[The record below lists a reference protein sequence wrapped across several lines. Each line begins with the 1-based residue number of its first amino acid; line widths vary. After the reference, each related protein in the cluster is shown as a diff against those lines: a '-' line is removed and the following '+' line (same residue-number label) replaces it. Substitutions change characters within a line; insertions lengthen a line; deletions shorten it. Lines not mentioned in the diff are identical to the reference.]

1 MTSSVCICFAQ
12 LIWEKSPPLCL
23 WKEESG
29 DFLAFFKVFFYF
41 ATCKSE
47 ILQAGL
53 WASHVIAE
61 SRYGLIINLKY

>member
-1 MTSSVCICFAQ
+1 MGKVTSFVS
-12 LIWEKSPPLCL
+12 LEGGKWRLLS
-23 WKEESG
+23 
-29 DFLAFFKVFFYF
+29 FFKVFFYF
-41 ATCKSE
+41 AICKSE